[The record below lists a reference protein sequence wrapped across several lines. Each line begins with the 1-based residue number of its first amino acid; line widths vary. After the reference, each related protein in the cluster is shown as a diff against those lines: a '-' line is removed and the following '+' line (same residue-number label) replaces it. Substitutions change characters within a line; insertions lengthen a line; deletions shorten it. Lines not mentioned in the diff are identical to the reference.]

1 MKNKNIISIAKAKD
15 IDEIM
20 KFIKNEW
27 KKNHIL
33 AVNKDF
39 FLYEYGNQDLIDFV
53 ISKNNDN
60 EINGIQGFLKSSNDK
75 NASVWTT
82 MWSTSKS
89 SSSPMLGVSMLNYL
103 RMQGY
108 RSVMSTGI
116 NEHTEEIYKYLG
128 FSVGTL
134 DQYFI
139 PNKNLAKHKI
149 AILPKSILTKSLEI
163 NKNEKLIFKK
173 INLNDIDKKFDFNKY
188 SFKLPFKNF
197 NYFKKRF
204 FDHPIYSYDIYG
216 VFDKSKLLSI
226 LVIRINEYKNST
238 CMRVIDFYGEES
250 TLSNFTWH
258 LLQIMHSAGHEYI
271 DLFTKGLDKKIIA
284 KAGFIKV
291 NNKKSDM
298 VIPNYFE
305 PFVQCNITI
314 RYFTD
319 AIELKNLRIYKGDG
333 DQDRPN
339 FITTGD

>member
-1 MKNKNIISIAKAKD
+1 MSRVNTRLDIAKRIFCNLDKPLHDHQIEGIRCMMALEAKNSGGLLCD
-15 IDEIM
+15 DPGLG
-20 KFIKNEW
+20 KTYQ
-27 KKNHIL
+27 IL
-33 AVNKDF
+33 SLVATDNKVAGS
-39 FLYEYGNQDLIDFV
+39 YG
-53 ISKNNDN
+53 
-60 EINGIQGFLKSSNDK
+60 
-75 NASVWTT
+75 
-82 MWSTSKS
+82 ST
-89 SSSPMLGVSMLNYL
+89 LV
-103 RMQGY
+103 
-108 RSVMSTGI
+108 
-116 NEHTEEIYKYLG
+116 
-128 FSVGTL
+128 
-134 DQYFI
+134 
-139 PNKNLAKHKI
+139 
-149 AILPKSILTKSLEI
+149 ILPKSILTKSLEI